1 LEREDGGSVREN
13 RRFGWVV
20 AFIGVTGFA
29 LVVATQN
36 YHALARAGRR
46 VEWATLALGELP
58 VWYFWLAIAPAIIG
72 VTRRFPPVGPHAGRN
87 LFVHGI
93 VALAATLMMLLVVT
107 GARSIVA
114 PELIPRMPFMQ
125 AIGRSFIGSFIL
137 FLPIYATIV
146 ASILVFRFYRDT
158 QQRQVRES
166 QLETA
171 LTQARLDTLRA
182 QLHPHFLFNTL
193 HVISALMDDDVPAA
207 RRMMRRLSELLRVA
221 LEDGSHEV
229 SLADELWLLEQYVEI
244 QRIRFGDRL
253 QVHYDID
260 DNARRLQLP
269 RLLLQPLVENAIKH
283 GTAGHSECGRVDI
296 RARVE
301 ENRLKLRIRDNG
313 RGFVRGKDS
322 VARGVG
328 LSNTQERLHQLYGEE
343 YLLELR
349 NHSEGGVVVDVELP
363 ANETPTI
370 A

>member
-1 LEREDGGSVREN
+1 MRGS
-13 RRFGWVV
+13 RRYGWGL
-20 AFIGVTGFA
+20 AFIGVTAFA
-29 LVVATQN
+29 LIIATQN
-36 YHALARAGRR
+36 YHALARAGRG
-46 VEWATLALGELP
+46 VDWATLALGELP
-58 VWYFWLAIAPAIIG
+58 VWYYWLAVAPAIIG
-72 VTRRFPPVGPHAGRN
+72 VTRRFPPLGTHATRN
-87 LFVHGI
+87 VLVHVAVVLIATLLMLTVVSAARLVLAPALVPQMPFVH
-93 VALAATLMMLLVVT
+93 
-107 GARSIVA
+107 
-114 PELIPRMPFMQ
+114 
-125 AIGRSFIGSFIL
+125 AIGRSFVGAFVL
-137 FLPIYATIV
+137 FLPVYATIV

-158 QQRQVRES
+158 QERQVRES

-171 LTQARLDTLRA
+171 LTQARLDSLRS

-193 HVISALMDDDVPAA
+193 HAVSALMDDDVPAA

-260 DNARRLQLP
+260 DNARRLLLP

-283 GTAGHSECGRVDI
+283 GTAGHSERGRVDI
-296 RARVE
+296 RAWVE

-313 RGFVRGKDS
+313 RGFVGGKDS

-343 YLLELR
+343 YSLELQ

-363 ANETPTI
+363 ANGTPTI